1 MAARDIRKNLN
12 LFVDGRGYAGQVM
25 EFTPPA
31 LALQVEDFRA
41 GGMDAPIEVELGMEK
56 LEASFVL
63 SAYDR
68 NTLGLWGIAPGR
80 EVQFT
85 LREAL
90 ESYDGTVK
98 AVVHNLRGK
107 LRKIDPGSSKP
118 GEIPTLTHEVAVTY
132 YRQQHDGAT
141 VHEIDVI
148 NMVRI
153 INGVDRLAAQRAA
166 LGL

>member
-25 EFTPPA
+25 EFTPPT

-41 GGMDAPIEVELGMEK
+41 GGMDAPIEIELGMEK

-68 NTLGLWGIAPGR
+68 DMLSLWGVAPGLQMQ
-80 EVQFT
+80 VT

-90 ESYDGTVK
+90 ESFDGTVK
-98 AVVHNLRGK
+98 TVIHNLRGK
-107 LRKIDPGSSKP
+107 IRKLDPGTSKP
-118 GEIPTLTHEVAVTY
+118 GEMASLTGEVAVTY
-132 YRQQHDGAT
+132 YKQTHDGR
-141 VHEIDVI
+141 VIHEIDVV
-148 NMVRI
+148 NMVRV
-153 INGVDRLAAQRAA
+153 INGVDRLAALRAA

>member
-41 GGMDAPIEVELGMEK
+41 GGMDVPIEIELGMEK

-63 SAYDR
+63 SSYDR
-68 NTLGLWGIAPGR
+68 NVLSLFGVSPGL
-80 EVQFT
+80 EVQIT
-85 LREAL
+85 LREAI
-90 ESYDGTVK
+90 ESFDGTVK

-107 LRKIDPGSSKP
+107 FRKLDPGTPKP
-118 GEIPTLTHEVAVTY
+118 GEIPMLTCEFAPTY
-132 YRQQHDGAT
+132 YRLTHDGVT
-141 VHEIDVI
+141 VHEIDAI

>member
-12 LFVDGRGYAGQVM
+12 LFVDGRGYAGQVL
-25 EFTPPA
+25 EFTPPV

-41 GGMDAPIEVELGMEK
+41 GGMDASIEIELGMEK
-56 LEASFVL
+56 LESSFVL

-68 NTLGLWGIAPGR
+68 NVLGLWGVARGS

-85 LREAL
+85 LREAI

-98 AVVHNLRGK
+98 AVVHNLRGR
-107 LRKIDPGSSKP
+107 LRKLDPGTSKP
-118 GEIPTLTHEVAVTY
+118 GEMANLTCEVALSFYKQT
-132 YRQQHDGAT
+132 HDGRV

-148 NMVRI
+148 NMVRVI
-153 INGVDRLAAQRAA
+153 DGVDRLAAQRAA

>member
-41 GGMDAPIEVELGMEK
+41 GGMDAPIEIELGMEK
-56 LEASFVL
+56 LEAGFVL

-68 NTLGLWGIAPGR
+68 NVLSLFGVSPGF

-85 LREAL
+85 LREAI
-90 ESYDGTVK
+90 ESFDGTVK
-98 AVVHNLRGK
+98 SVVHNLRGK
-107 LRKIDPGSSKP
+107 LRKLDPGTSKP
-118 GEIPTLTHEVAVTY
+118 GEIPMLTAEVAPTY
-132 YRQQHDGAT
+132 YRLQHDGVT

>member
-12 LFVDGRGYAGQVM
+12 LIVDGRGYAGQVM

-31 LALQVEDFRA
+31 LTLQTEDFRA

-56 LEASFVL
+56 LESSFVL

-68 NTLGLWGIAPGR
+68 NVLSLFGVEPGR

-90 ESYDGTVK
+90 ESFDGTVK
-98 AVVHNLRGK
+98 GVIHNLRGK
-107 LRKIDPGSSKP
+107 IKKIDPGTSKP
-118 GEIPTLTHEVAVTY
+118 GEIPTLTVEIAPTY
-132 YRQQHDGAT
+132 YRQQHDGT
-141 VHEIDVI
+141 TLHEIDVI
-148 NMVRI
+148 NMVRV
-153 INGVDRLAAQRAA
+153 INGVDRLASQRAA